1 MTERFFS
8 IHCHFYQPPREDPF
22 TGQIPRE
29 AGAEPYHNYNEKI
42 TAECYYPNALI
53 GNFDRISF
61 NIGPTLMAWMAA
73 HAPETYQRIIQSDQ
87 ANVTASGIGNAVAQS
102 AHHTILPLARR
113 RDKIAQV
120 AWGIASFE
128 HRYGHKPTGLWLPE
142 MAVDY
147 ETLETLVGT
156 GIAFTILSDEQVHGE
171 LSHGAGPY
179 HVKLSAGRS
188 IAVFVRDRFLSNQI
202 SFDLERLA
210 GPHAWAYQALHSRG
224 PGLTLLA
231 TDGETFGHHHRGGE
245 HFLRSL
251 LLRDVPALGFQVT
264 SPARYL
270 ADHPPQ
276 AEIEIREATAWS
288 CAHGLARWVTGCD
301 CTPGDSRWKGA
312 LRRALD
318 NLSSE
323 IDLVYTSEARDR
335 VIHPWALRD
344 AYIAVVLGQMDGP
357 AFLAAQGLGDLPTP
371 TAERLLKLLQAE
383 FHRQRMYT
391 SCAFFFEELTR
402 VEPRYAI
409 ANAARALTL
418 IQEATGEDLSRGFRR
433 DLSVAV
439 SPRVGVTGTDL
450 YDAIIASAQAN
461 GSLQRRLT
469 SDA

>member
-1 MTERFFS
+1 MTDRFFS

-22 TGQIPRE
+22 SGKIPRE
-29 AGAEPYHNYNEKI
+29 AGAEPYHDYNEKI

-73 HAPETYQRIIQSDQ
+73 HAPETYQRIIQADR
-87 ANVTASGIGNAVAQS
+87 ANVTASDIGNAVAQS

-128 HRYGHKPTGLWLPE
+128 YRYGHKPTGMWLPE
-142 MAVDY
+142 TAVDY
-147 ETLETLVGT
+147 ETLETLAGA

-171 LSHGAGPY
+171 LGLGAGPY
-179 HVKLSAGRS
+179 HVRLSAGRS

-202 SFDLERLA
+202 SFDMEHLS
-210 GPHAWAYQALHSRG
+210 GPRAWAYQALNSRG

-245 HFLRSL
+245 HFLRYL
-251 LLRDVPALGFQVT
+251 LLRDAPALGFQVT

-270 ADHPPQ
+270 ADHPLQ
-276 AEIEIREATAWS
+276 ADIEIREATAWS
-288 CAHGLARWVTGCD
+288 CGHGLARWVTGCD

-323 IDLVYTSEARDR
+323 IDLVYTSETRDL
-335 VIHPWALRD
+335 VIHPWSLRD

-371 TAERLLKLLQAE
+371 TAERLLKLLRAE
-383 FHRQRMYT
+383 FHRQRMYA

-402 VEPRYAI
+402 FEPRYAI

-418 IQEATGEDLSRGFRR
+418 IKEATGEDLSRGFRR

-439 SPRVGVTGTDL
+439 SPRVGVTGADL
-450 YDAIIASAQAN
+450 YDAIITSAQAN
-461 GSLQRRLT
+461 GLIK
-469 SDA
+469 